1 MDMVTPTSR
10 QLQAERWFQ
19 ITVLIGAVTNTLLS
33 ILGLLFPDATLGV
46 LGLSEVYPN
55 LWVRFSCVLL
65 LLLTLFYLPGAL
77 FVRQYVICA
86 ILHIVSRFT
95 GVLFFLTMVVVLKYS
110 PKFLALGAY
119 DLVFG
124 LPSAIFLLRAFNVK
138 AKD

>member
-10 QLQAERWFQ
+10 QLRAERRFQ

-33 ILGLLFPDATLGV
+33 IFGLLLPNATLGV

-77 FVRQYVICA
+77 FVR
-86 ILHIVSRFT
+86 
-95 GVLFFLTMVVVLKYS
+95 
-110 PKFLALGAY
+110 
-119 DLVFG
+119 
-124 LPSAIFLLRAFNVK
+124 
-138 AKD
+138 